1 MTEKLLDILKV
12 ILEKYLIPTII
23 SVFITIIV
31 LAYWPDLLEIRS
43 KTNSTMYG
51 IMIFCGV
58 LLLTLLV
65 VSILKGIVTRF
76 GKWQDSQYHRTQ
88 SQNYQKRENIAALES
103 LWNYVD
109 GLSPMD
115 RETLHVFIKTNN
127 APVKSRTQYYTGSI
141 FTNENIMNMSIV
153 GSREQNTERF
163 VDSDFS
169 KEHILMPL
177 SNPTF
182 FMAEK
187 QYRLKDDFFNL
198 LKYSYDNYHR
208 ISHFEEEN

>member
-12 ILEKYLIPTII
+12 ILEKYLIPTIFSI
-23 SVFITIIV
+23 FVTIIV
-31 LAYWPDLLEIRS
+31 LAYYPDLLAIRS
-43 KTNSTMYG
+43 KTNNILYG

-58 LLLTLLV
+58 LLVTLLAV
-65 VSILKGIVTRF
+65 AILKGIGTRI

-88 SQNYQKRENIAALES
+88 SQNYQERENMAALES

-109 GLSPMD
+109 GLSPTD
-115 RETLHVFIKTNN
+115 RETLYVFIKTNN
-127 APVKSRTQYYTGSI
+127 APVKSRTQYFSGSI
-141 FTNENIMNMSIV
+141 FTDENIMNMSIV
-153 GSREQNTERF
+153 GSGGQNTERF
-163 VDSDFS
+163 IDSDFS
-169 KEHILMPL
+169 KNHIVTPL